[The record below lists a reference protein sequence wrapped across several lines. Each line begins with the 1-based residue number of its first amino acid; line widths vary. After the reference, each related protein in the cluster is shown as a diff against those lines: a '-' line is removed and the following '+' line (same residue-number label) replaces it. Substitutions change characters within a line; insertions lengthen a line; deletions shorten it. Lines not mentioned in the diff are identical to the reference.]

1 MDADATSLGKLAKT
15 AQEMAQGLTPG
26 VKSSNRTLEIIENIA
41 QKSII
46 GGGAIST
53 RYQAAKEIGDLI
65 AKDVLSEFS
74 AGASEAEIG
83 RLFFESLGG
92 ARGAFETTKNQ
103 LYKNVDDILIRKGA
117 KTTEVIPVNTLRN
130 TLDDIRSVYTEG
142 GMPEVLA
149 QRLGSI
155 TKNIEARAGKYS
167 FSQLDSLRKLLVD
180 DLEHLF
186 LN

>member
-1 MDADATSLGKLAKT
+1 MDAENTSLGKLAKT

-41 QKSII
+41 SKIFI

-92 ARGAFETTKNQ
+92 SRGAF
-103 LYKNVDDILIRKGA
+103 
-117 KTTEVIPVNTLRN
+117 
-130 TLDDIRSVYTEG
+130 
-142 GMPEVLA
+142 
-149 QRLGSI
+149 
-155 TKNIEARAGKYS
+155 
-167 FSQLDSLRKLLVD
+167 
-180 DLEHLF
+180 
-186 LN
+186 